1 MEEQDENTCEELDPK
16 PLPRSVTVPL
26 GLMLVPFTLIC
37 VVGSATILIDPFV
50 PPSIF
55 TVSIGSI
62 FLAGSLW
69 VFYLSF
75 RLVFSSPKSEKKF
88 LSTFMLR
95 VISLVFLA
103 IPVVSIAVGTF
114 WEKPII
120 HSIMTCLLY
129 TSPSPRDLST
139 SRMPSSA

>member
-1 MEEQDENTCEELDPK
+1 MEEQDENICEEFDPK
-16 PLPRSVTVPL
+16 PLPRWVTVPL
-26 GLMLVPFTLIC
+26 GLLLVPFTLIC

-120 HSIMTCLLY
+120 HSIMTVGYIGVVIRLWAIGKH
-129 TSPSPRDLST
+129 REN
-139 SRMPSSA
+139 A

>member
-1 MEEQDENTCEELDPK
+1 MEEQDENISEEFDPK
-16 PLPRSVTVPL
+16 PLPRWVTVPL
-26 GLMLVPFTLIC
+26 GLLLVPFTLIC

-75 RLVFSSPKSEKKF
+75 RLVFSSPNSEKKF

-120 HSIMTCLLY
+120 HSIMTVGYISVVIRLWAIGKH
-129 TSPSPRDLST
+129 REN
-139 SRMPSSA
+139 A